1 MSSGEGTPAPSEDAM
16 AVEEPEKEDEHG
28 AAMAV
33 EEPAT
38 KQELPKLSKR
48 QRKKLRKRQLE
59 QQLKQQGP
67 AQQLCTRSVAAYTCE
82 RIAKLDD
89 DIQPKEC

>member
-38 KQELPKLSKR
+38 KQELPKYWKLAC
-48 QRKKLRKRQLE
+48 RKI
-59 QQLKQQGP
+59 
-67 AQQLCTRSVAAYTCE
+67 SS
-82 RIAKLDD
+82 
-89 DIQPKEC
+89 